1 MRILFS
7 EGASTSARQAITA
20 LGLSG
25 HHIEVCD
32 PTPLCLGR
40 FSRFVSR
47 FHRCPG
53 LANDP
58 QGYLSFVI
66 DLISGGRFDV
76 LLPIHEQG
84 FLFARVPDQVLSRV
98 AVALPSFESHARA
111 HSKVGFSRLASELN
125 LPQPT
130 TQFVSTAEELTQI
143 ETLPYVLKGAIGTAS
158 RSTWVINNR
167 EDLQASIHELERNDA
182 FAEPVLVQELATGPI
197 EHAQAVFCKG
207 TLVGF
212 HGYRQL
218 SRGAGGGDATKISLL
233 RPKVRSHMAR
243 LGEHLQWH
251 GALSLDYIWQADIPL
266 YIDCNPRLVEPM
278 SAFLAGL
285 DLIDLLLRVSRGE
298 EVPSA
303 GSSHQGVRTH
313 SALQALL
320 GCAIRDQ
327 RRSNLLRE
335 CWLLLTHR
343 GAYRDSREELTPVRL
358 DWLSAI
364 PLIFTALWL
373 LVRPAVA
380 YDLPKRWGSHLLNPE
395 SIRKIRTLGR
405 HSAPG
410 V

>member
-1 MRILFS
+1 
-7 EGASTSARQAITA
+7 
-20 LGLSG
+20 
-25 HHIEVCD
+25 
-32 PTPLCLGR
+32 LGR

-47 FHRCPG
+47 FHRCPALG
-53 LANDP
+53 NDP

-66 DLISGGRFDV
+66 DLISGRRFDV

-84 FLFARVPDQVLSRV
+84 FLFARVPEQIMSHV
-98 AVALPSFESHARA
+98 AVALPSFESYARP
-111 HSKVGFSRLASELN
+111 HSKDGFSRLASELN

-130 TQFVSTAEELTQI
+130 TQFVATAEELHRI
-143 ETLPYVLKGAIGTAS
+143 ETFPYVLKGAVGTAS
-158 RSTWVINNR
+158 RSTWLINNR
-167 EDLQASIHELERNDA
+167 KDLQAAIYELERNGE
-182 FAEPVLVQELATGPI
+182 FAEPVLVQKLESGYV

-251 GALSLDYIWQADIPL
+251 GALSLDYIWQGDTPL

-285 DLIDLLLRVSRGE
+285 DLTDLLLRVSRGE
-298 EVPSA
+298 GVPSA
-303 GSSHQGVRTH
+303 ASSQQGVRSH
-313 SALQALL
+313 SALQVLL

-327 RRSNLLRE
+327 RRLSLLRE

-343 GAYRDSREELTPVRL
+343 SAYRDSREELTPVRW

-364 PLIFTALWL
+364 PLIITVLCL
-373 LVRPAVA
+373 LVRPAA
-380 YDLPKRWGSHLLNPE
+380 ASYLAKKGWGSHLLNPE

-405 HSAPG
+405 HPAPR